1 MAGYQ
6 RGLPALPDGDPVQP
20 FSVNFPVTV
29 KKAKILIVDD
39 EQVHRFMLSSLLTD
53 WGWECDEA
61 DDGTTAVARVEE
73 GPYDAIL
80 MDVRMTTMDGMEALK
95 RIHAVNPAI
104 PVVIMTAYSSVDS
117 AVEAIKKGAHDYLT
131 KPLDFDR
138 LRHTLEVAMGHRR
151 QEEDQAL
158 SGQPFGD
165 DNRIIGSSVPMRELW
180 DMIVHVAPTE
190 ATVLITGESGTGKEL
205 VASAL
210 HHQSRR
216 ADGPLVKVNCAALAE
231 NLLESEL
238 FGHEKGAFTGA
249 DRRREGRFVQ
259 AQGGTLFLDEIGET
273 SPAMQAKLLRVL
285 QEHELQRVGGQE
297 TIHVDVRI
305 VAATNR
311 NLEEEVAAGRF
322 REDLYYRLNVVVL
335 EVPPLRERQGDIPL
349 LAEYFFRSF
358 ARRNNRQVTGITP
371 ECMDIL
377 NRYPWPGNVRELENS
392 IERGVI
398 LMRGEYLDVGGL
410 PLAIQRWAGRNA
422 PEPVEEPA
430 TLKEA
435 ERALILKTLR
445 ETDGNRSE
453 AARRLQITRK
463 TLLNKLKSYEI
474 S

>member
-1 MAGYQ
+1 M
-6 RGLPALPDGDPVQP
+6 
-20 FSVNFPVTV
+20 TV
-29 KKAKILIVDD
+29 KKAKILVVDD
-39 EQVHRFMLSSLLTD
+39 EQVHRFMLSSLLAK
-53 WGWECDEA
+53 WGWESDEA

-95 RIHAVNPAI
+95 RIHAINPAI

-151 QEEDQAL
+151 KEERRSL

-165 DNRIIGSSVPMRELW
+165 DNRIVGTSLPMQELW

-210 HHQSRR
+210 HHKSNR
-216 ADGPLVKVNCAALAE
+216 ASGPFVKVNCAALAE

-349 LAEYFFRSF
+349 LAEYFFRNF
-358 ARRNNRQVTGITP
+358 ARRNNRQVAGITP
-371 ECMDIL
+371 ECMDVL

-398 LMRGEYLDVGGL
+398 LMRGEYLDVSSL
-410 PLAIQRWAGRNA
+410 PLTIQRWAGRNA

-435 ERALILKTLR
+435 ERALILKTLK
-445 ETDGNRSE
+445 ETAGNRSE

-474 S
+474 T

>member
-1 MAGYQ
+1 
-6 RGLPALPDGDPVQP
+6 
-20 FSVNFPVTV
+20 
-29 KKAKILIVDD
+29 
-39 EQVHRFMLSSLLTD
+39 MLSNLLAR
-53 WGWECDEA
+53 WGWQCDEA
-61 DDGTTAVARVEE
+61 DDGTSAVARVEE

-80 MDVRMTTMDGMEALK
+80 MDVRMTAMDGMEALK
-95 RIHAVNPAI
+95 RIHAINPAI

-117 AVEAIKKGAHDYLT
+117 AVEAIKKGAYDYLT

-151 QEEDQAL
+151 KEEERTL
-158 SGQPFGD
+158 SEQPFGD
-165 DNRIIGSSVPMRELW
+165 DNRIIGTSLPMRDLW

-210 HHQSRR
+210 HHKSNR
-216 ADGPLVKVNCAALAE
+216 ASGPFVKVNCAALAE

-335 EVPPLRERQGDIPL
+335 EVPPLRKRQGDIPL
-349 LAEYFFRSF
+349 LANYFFQRF
-358 ARRNNRQVTGITP
+358 ARKNNRQVAGITP
-371 ECMDIL
+371 ECMDLL

-422 PEPVEEPA
+422 PEPVEQPA

-445 ETDGNRSE
+445 ETHGNRSE

-474 S
+474 T